1 MARGGARN
9 RSGPQPEEGSRTS
22 DRKGVVLT
30 ALPTTGYDAEA
41 PVFPLSR
48 RSVYRWE
55 FEDKRKFQVFDADAT
70 EDLAVREAELWAWA
84 WTTPQACAWSL
95 DPWRWPVVAMWV
107 RTFVICESSEATAAD
122 KGALHRFAD
131 QIGLTPAGLKEN
143 GWKIAD
149 EEPST
154 PDAGAPNDEDEDD
167 PRNRLTVV
175 PDVEA
180 G

>member
-22 DRKGVVLT
+22 DRKGFILT
-30 ALPTTGYDAEA
+30 ALPPAGFDGEV
-41 PVFPLSR
+41 PDFPLSR
-48 RSVYRWE
+48 RSVFRWE
-55 FEDKRKFQVFDADAT
+55 FEDKRKFQVFDEDAT
-70 EDLAVREAELWAWA
+70 QDIVDREAELWEWA

-131 QIGLTPAGLKEN
+131 QIGMTPAGLKEN
-143 GWKIAD
+143 GWKIAEAPTSASD
-149 EEPST
+149 EPAPSNVT
-154 PDAGAPNDEDEDD
+154 DIKSRLAGGA
-167 PRNRLTVV
+167 
-175 PDVEA
+175 
-180 G
+180 